1 MKTSLRKAAKPQP
14 PGPDPGNV
22 HRAVEVALVL
32 RLGEPAGL
40 AGGLAG
46 RPAGRGRAVTLVPAV
61 TRVGT
66 K

>member
-1 MKTSLRKAAKPQP
+1 MARP
-14 PGPDPGNV
+14 PGLDPGNV
-22 HRAVEVALVL
+22 HGAAEVALVL
-32 RLGEPAGL
+32 RLGAPAGL

-46 RPAGRGRAVTLVPAV
+46 RSAVRGRAVTLVPAV